1 MNVEYAGAIG
11 SPPTFDN
18 AALKTVPD
26 RLPGPAQQL
35 NLYAAAFQHLPSP
48 ALIVGHAHL
57 IVACNTAASA
67 LFDLLPAAVIGRE
80 WWRLIRL
87 TDQTPHPRSG
97 VQAPAERTHACVVRV
112 STGDRPAQVRA
123 VPLDGV
129 EASTA
134 QLLMIDLSDGQS
146 TDGADARGS
155 FLLDVAHELRSPLQS
170 FNMALAGLAEGG
182 ATLSEE
188 GHRRLVGA
196 AQRSAIHLQTLV
208 ENLLDAASLG
218 ANQFGVR
225 ATATDMADVMG
236 EAALVVDPLLRLNEQ
251 SIVIDAP
258 VDLPLVLGDGQRLR
272 QVLVNLLHNAV
283 KYGPHRQPIALR
295 ACSLGT
301 VVLVQVTD
309 RGAGIPAAEQP
320 RLFERRFRGNSAR
333 GAGNGLGLGISRAIV
348 EQHGGH
354 IGVRSAPG
362 YGATFWFTLP
372 AA

>member
-1 MNVEYAGAIG
+1 MNVEYAGAMG

-26 RLPGPAQQL
+26 RSPGSAPTL

-97 VQAPAERTHACVVRV
+97 VQEPAERTHACVVRIP
-112 STGDRPAQVRA
+112 TGDRPAQVRA

-129 EASTA
+129 EASSA
-134 QLLMIDLSDGQS
+134 QLLLIDLSDGQP

-182 ATLSEE
+182 ATLSED

-196 AQRSAIHLQTLV
+196 AQRSAVHLQTLV

-218 ANQFGVR
+218 ANQFGMR
-225 ATATDMADVMG
+225 ATETDMGEVMR
-236 EAALVVDPLLRLNEQ
+236 EAALVVDPLLQVHEQ
-251 SIVIDAP
+251 SIVVEAAH
-258 VDLPLVLGDGQRLR
+258 DLPFVRGDRQRLR

-309 RGAGIPAAEQP
+309 RGLGIPAGEQP
-320 RLFERRFRGNSAR
+320 RLFERRFRGSSAT

-348 EQHGGH
+348 EEHGGH

-362 YGATFWFTLP
+362 YGTTFWFTLP